1 MNRRTISG
9 REETSTPWVRDDRS
23 TDQTWTDTITCACV
37 IVAVMVQARRVEA
50 EAAEEEDVEVLEVE
64 VLEVGEVAVEEER
77 MVMVMAAPVEEE
89 ECITISP
96 P

>member
-1 MNRRTISG
+1 
-9 REETSTPWVRDDRS
+9 
-23 TDQTWTDTITCACV
+23 
-37 IVAVMVQARRVEA
+37 MVQARRVEA

-64 VLEVGEVAVEEER
+64 VLEVGEVAVNEER